1 MLLAMALIGNGAYAS
16 TADQELL
23 DILLKNGSINKTQYK
38 SMVGKEG
45 LASSQLLEI
54 LSSNGTIS
62 KEQYSSL
69 TSKSPSLAAAPPVLV
84 TPQPAGATGS
94 TAQNGNIPMRV

>member
-54 LSSNGTIS
+54 LSKNGAIS
-62 KEQYSSL
+62 KDQYTCL
-69 TSKSPSLAAAPPVLV
+69 LYTSPSPRD
-84 TPQPAGATGS
+84 S
-94 TAQNGNIPMRV
+94 

>member
-54 LSSNGTIS
+54 LSKNGAIS
-62 KEQYSSL
+62 KDQSL
-69 TSKSPSLAAAPPVLV
+69 SNANLFHVSAVMPSWYLLFG
-84 TPQPAGATGS
+84 PASIKALLGS
-94 TAQNGNIPMRV
+94 ERSMKVR